1 MDYFERSKNLNEYT
15 NYNIN
20 IMKKRIRLYN
30 FLIDSALF
38 FVVVLIFSALFKD
51 YVAKEHWKYVMI
63 PLYYL
68 YYFIM
73 EWTTGQ
79 TVGKMITK
87 SKVVNC
93 DTNEKPSFSS
103 VLIRTFCRL
112 IPIDFFTYLFIP
124 MGIHDRLSNTELKQ
138 F

>member
-1 MDYFERSKNLNEYT
+1 MYT
-15 NYNIN
+15 SYILE

-30 FLIDSALF
+30 FLIDSLVF
-38 FVVVLIFSALFKD
+38 FVIVMIFTMLLNK
-51 YVAKEHWKYVMI
+51 YVAQEDLKYIMI
-63 PLYYL
+63 SVYYL

-87 SKVVNC
+87 SKVVTS
-93 DTNEKPSFSS
+93 DTQEKPSASIIF
-103 VLIRTFCRL
+103 IRTLCRL
-112 IPIDFFTYLFIP
+112 IPVDFFSYLFIP
-124 MGIHDRLSNTELKQ
+124 IGIHDRLSKTELKQ

>member
-1 MDYFERSKNLNEYT
+1 
-15 NYNIN
+15 
-20 IMKKRIRLYN
+20 MKKRIRLYN

-38 FVVVLIFSALFKD
+38 FVIVLIFSALFKD
-51 YVAKEHWKYVMI
+51 VVAQEHLKYIMI

-93 DTNEKPSFSS
+93 DTNEKPNFSS
-103 VLIRTFCRL
+103 TLIRTLCRL
-112 IPIDFFTYLFIP
+112 IPVDFFTYLFIP
-124 MGIHDRLSNTELKQ
+124 MGIHDRVSNTELKQ

>member
-1 MDYFERSKNLNEYT
+1 MDCFERSKNLNEYT

-51 YVAKEHWKYVMI
+51 YVAEEHWKYVMI
-63 PLYYL
+63 PMYYL

-103 VLIRTFCRL
+103 VLIRTLCRL
-112 IPIDFFTYLFIP
+112 IPVDFFTYLFIP
-124 MGIHDRLSNTELKQ
+124 MGIHDRVSKTELKQ

>member
-1 MDYFERSKNLNEYT
+1 MYTSYNLE
-15 NYNIN
+15 

-30 FLIDSALF
+30 FLIDSLVF
-38 FVVVLIFSALFKD
+38 FVIVMIFTMLLNE
-51 YVAKEHWKYVMI
+51 YVAQEDLKYMMI
-63 PLYYL
+63 LVYYL

-87 SKVVNC
+87 SKVVTS
-93 DTNEKPSFSS
+93 DTQEKPTVSRI
-103 VLIRTFCRL
+103 LIRTLCRL
-112 IPIDFFTYLFIP
+112 IPVDFFSYLFIP
-124 MGIHDRLSNTELKQ
+124 IGIHDRLSKTELKQ